1 MKFKKFAS
9 LALAAV
15 LTTGLMTG
23 CGNSKDAS
31 SEEIVTEIKE
41 PVEITFW
48 HAMNGDLEKTLQK
61 LTDKFMEENKNITVT
76 LQNQSSYPELQ
87 QKITATTASPKDLPT
102 LTQAYPHWMINAM
115 QDDLLVDLKPYIEN
129 ETIGDKNYEDILEG
143 FRTASEIDGKI
154 YGMPFNK
161 STEVIW
167 YNKTLFEELGL
178 KVPTTF
184 EEFAEVAKTITEK
197 KGIVGAGFD
206 SLNNF
211 YTTYLKNKGVDFNK
225 DTDVTGKESVEAAN
239 YYLEGIKE
247 GYFRIAGTDMYLS
260 GPFAN
265 ETLGMY
271 VGSNAGE
278 SFVKQGVGD
287 KFEVGVAAYP
297 AETAMQQGTDLYVF
311 NNASAEQKTA
321 AFEYLKF
328 LSATEN
334 QITWGIETGYIPAT
348 KSAIKNQMN
357 TKLGSSVASVL
368 KEATS
373 KNLFINEVAAGVDSA
388 YNESKVVM
396 EDILS
401 DVKSDVKSKL
411 EAYKNT
417 LTGIYE

>member
-1 MKFKKFAS
+1 
-9 LALAAV
+9 
-15 LTTGLMTG
+15 
-23 CGNSKDAS
+23 
-31 SEEIVTEIKE
+31 
-41 PVEITFW
+41 
-48 HAMNGDLEKTLQK
+48 
-61 LTDKFMEENKNITVT
+61 
-76 LQNQSSYPELQ
+76 
-87 QKITATTASPKDLPT
+87 
-102 LTQAYPHWMINAM
+102 
-115 QDDLLVDLKPYIEN
+115 
-129 ETIGDKNYEDILEG
+129 
-143 FRTASEIDGKI
+143 
-154 YGMPFNK
+154 
-161 STEVIW
+161 
-167 YNKTLFEELGL
+167 
-178 KVPTTF
+178 
-184 EEFAEVAKTITEK
+184 
-197 KGIVGAGFD
+197 
-206 SLNNF
+206 
-211 YTTYLKNKGVDFNK
+211 
-225 DTDVTGKESVEAAN
+225 
-239 YYLEGIKE
+239 
-247 GYFRIAGTDMYLS
+247 MYLS

-297 AETAMQQGTDLYVF
+297 AESAMQQGTDLYVF

-348 KSAIKNQMN
+348 KSAIESDEYKNS
-357 TKLGSSVASVL
+357 GSLVASVL